1 MNATPDTISPVLLF
15 VAIVLAVLL
24 VVVIEHM
31 QHNSEPLR
39 ECIHGRL
46 LYQRLAKFWEPW
58 TTQSVQFYFFTQL
71 FTKGIPWRVA
81 I

>member
-1 MNATPDTISPVLLF
+1 MHAAPDTISPVLLF

-39 ECIHGRL
+39 ECIDGRL